1 MGVSYK
7 ASQRMQ
13 AKHVLALQKR
23 KLFNDSNDGSV
34 EDNAGTGTSME
45 SEIELQ
51 NDGEKMFLV
60 VMGW

>member
-1 MGVSYK
+1 
-7 ASQRMQ
+7 MQ

-34 EDNAGTGTSME
+34 EDNTGTGTSME

-51 NDGEKMFLV
+51 RDGEKMFLV
-60 VMGW
+60 VMLEGMVKGKC